1 MQKGINYD
9 PYFIL
14 YYKMWLK
21 IHTLALVK
29 KYIIKNKVKIYY
41 NIIETLYYIIIRKQK
56 ILMSYFNEFI
66 SIIMINLNK
75 LIEYNRIK
83 LRIISFFSQNSA
95 IYSIKRFFIIS
106 DNWCKT

>member
-1 MQKGINYD
+1 
-9 PYFIL
+9 
-14 YYKMWLK
+14 MWLK
-21 IHTLALVK
+21 THTLALVK
-29 KYIIKNKVKIYY
+29 KYYIIKNKVKIYY

-56 ILMSYFNEFI
+56 ILYFNEFI

-95 IYSIKRFFIIS
+95 IYNIKRFFIIS
-106 DNWCKT
+106 DNWCET